1 MKKGNTASLINKRLV
16 NYVNK
21 GDVVVVVVVALL
33 ADEIGFDLD
42 DPGRQTPAT
51 ELYWLNRCLLWC
63 VDPVSPDYLYS

>member
-1 MKKGNTASLINKRLV
+1 MKKRNTASLINKRLV

-51 ELYWLNRCLLWC
+51 EL
-63 VDPVSPDYLYS
+63 